1 MLSSLIKDF
10 FKVLILKLDLILGI
24 PESLLIALL
33 LQQGFSHR
41 SSQFFLLKLLPFSQ
55 NKYSRK
61 G

>member
-1 MLSSLIKDF
+1 MLSSLKIF
-10 FKVLILKLDLILGI
+10 FKVFLLKLDLILGI

-41 SSQFFLLKLLPFSQ
+41 SSQFFLSKLLPFSQ